1 MAIFVAPLL
10 LGDAEAPG
18 VLAGLAPAAIAD
30 ALRAGRLEALPSGPD
45 VLLDAWLRE
54 PP

>member
-1 MAIFVAPLL
+1 M
-10 LGDAEAPG
+10 
-18 VLAGLAPAAIAD
+18 AD
-30 ALRAGRLEALPSGPD
+30 AVGAGTLEALPSGPD